1 MNGSRDLFTIHI
13 DSPSYVE
20 LKASRE
26 LLHLHLHAEVPQQAG
41 GGVQRNR
48 WKLVYSAWTTFPLL
62 LHDYIMLLFHY
73 FTLE

>member
-1 MNGSRDLFTIHI
+1 MNGSGDLFTIHI

-62 LHDYIMLLFHY
+62 LHYVIVSQFY
-73 FTLE
+73 FRIT